1 MRKSDFAK
9 EGIIRYDQC
18 QQKQSVLCSI
28 VFFVLIVF
36 SCVILYGDYSDTFS
50 DWSMMVL
57 FFVNMCSGPAFIY
70 SVYQLFASVCYIKQ
84 LEKQGYEI
92 PKDKKDYNGL
102 LENLPHQDV
111 SVQKEAYS
119 KTSLALGIVS
129 VVAFG
134 ITIVFNVQYIFDWL
148 CVYQEEIVAM
158 ILIQSVFDCVLLVRC
173 VSFFRQMNTNKYKDV
188 VEIDGKRK
196 NRKSLVDGIFVIVV
210 LLVLSLFSKRM
221 VGSMTDYLFKS
232 KVEKSVTDIQHV
244 QKVLSSVYIDRKT
257 KDFDMAGNV
266 SVQDMVKGVDI
277 TTWGTPKDSFQQEV
291 AEMLGIEDFS
301 ELKDDFYVADGDAVV
316 YVKLVDGEICVQIL
330 NVYEKWKV
338 KLERKNIIEPMLG
351 IY

>member
-1 MRKSDFAK
+1 M
-9 EGIIRYDQC
+9 
-18 QQKQSVLCSI
+18 
-28 VFFVLIVF
+28 
-36 SCVILYGDYSDTFS
+36 
-50 DWSMMVL
+50 
-57 FFVNMCSGPAFIY
+57 
-70 SVYQLFASVCYIKQ
+70 
-84 LEKQGYEI
+84 
-92 PKDKKDYNGL
+92 
-102 LENLPHQDV
+102 
-111 SVQKEAYS
+111 
-119 KTSLALGIVS
+119 
-129 VVAFG
+129 
-134 ITIVFNVQYIFDWL
+134 FNVQYIFDWL